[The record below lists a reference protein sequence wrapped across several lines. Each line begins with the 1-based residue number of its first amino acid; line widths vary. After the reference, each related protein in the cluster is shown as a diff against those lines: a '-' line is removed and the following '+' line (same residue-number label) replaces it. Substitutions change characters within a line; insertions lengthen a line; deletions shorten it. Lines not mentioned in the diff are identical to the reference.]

1 MNLISEMITNKKVP
15 QRTCVVCRQVGGK
28 RGLQR
33 FVRTPEG
40 EVSPDNT
47 GKAPGRGAYLCREQS
62 CLSSALKG
70 NQLEHVLKVR
80 LGNKDRETLRA
91 AISEMIKEQS
101 SV

>member
-40 EVSPDNT
+40 GVSPDST
-47 GKAPGRGAYLCREQS
+47 GKAPGRGAYLCREPA
-62 CLSSALKG
+62 CLNGALKG
-70 NQLEHVLKVR
+70 NQLEYVLKVR
-80 LGNKDRETLRA
+80 LGSEDRETLRA
-91 AISEMIKEQS
+91 AIAEMLKEQS